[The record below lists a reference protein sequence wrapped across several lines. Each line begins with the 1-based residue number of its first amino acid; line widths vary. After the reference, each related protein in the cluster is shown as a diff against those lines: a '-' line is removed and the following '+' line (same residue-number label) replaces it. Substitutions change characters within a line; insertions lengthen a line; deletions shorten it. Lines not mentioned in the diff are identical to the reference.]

1 MNWLKRLLLD
11 LKGDIPVPGCLADG
25 RVFNFPFNWLG
36 LTELDPRQPGRQLHA
51 TLFKAAILVEV
62 DEPDSVAVVAFFLEY
77 GCLGGEFLIKAA
89 HPRAMQILELLLEV
103 VGICLGQKG
112 HFWVFLPTGEHP
124 VQLKGRPDYP

>member
-1 MNWLKRLLLD
+1 M
-11 LKGDIPVPGCLADG
+11 A
-25 RVFNFPFNWLG
+25 
-36 LTELDPRQPGRQLHA
+36 QAA

-112 HFWVFLPTGEHP
+112 HFWVFLPTGEGSFSP
-124 VQLKGRPDYP
+124 ASRMRLVSASP